1 MRRCCASRAVT
12 AMASNDPQPV
22 SGGSFRRRKRSR
34 NIAILVAILACC
46 ALFYLIT
53 IVRMM

>member
-1 MRRCCASRAVT
+1 MT
-12 AMASNDPQPV
+12 AMASNDPRPV
-22 SGGSFRRRKRSR
+22 SADSFRRRKRSR

>member
-1 MRRCCASRAVT
+1 MT
-12 AMASNDPQPV
+12 AMAINDPRPV
-22 SGGSFRRRKRSR
+22 SADSFRRRKRSR